1 MINFSVLLPLYYKE
15 SPEYLH
21 QCLQSLSVQTLPA
34 TEIIIVKDGML
45 TNELEEILSFW
56 KEKLPTKIVGYE
68 ENKGIIYALNYGLQ
82 CCSNELV
89 ARMDSDDICLP
100 ERFEKQIDYFEKNN
114 DVVLLSGFISEFN
127 KEPCDILSIRKVP
140 DGTNNIIKF
149 MKKRNAFN
157 HMAVMFK
164 KTAIINV
171 GNYTGVNGFE
181 DYDLWIR
188 LIQGGYFVDNL
199 QEILVYVRIGNNMIG
214 RRIGLDYIRRE
225 IEFLYIQKKRK
236 FISNVEFILLLLLKI
251 PLRLIP
257 SNLNSFIYFNFL
269 RK

>member
-89 ARMDSDDICLP
+89 ARMDSDDICLYN
-100 ERFEKQIDYFEKNN
+100 RFEKQIEHFEKNR
-114 DVVLLSGFISEFN
+114 DIVLLSGFISEFN
-127 KEPCDILSIRKVP
+127 KTPNDIDSIRKVP
-140 DGTNNIIKF
+140 QGNINISKYL
-149 MKKRNAFN
+149 KKRCAFN
-157 HMAVMFK
+157 HVAVMFK
-164 KTAIINV
+164 KSVIFSLGGYINDI
-171 GNYTGVNGFE
+171 E

-188 LIQGGYFVDNL
+188 VVQAGYSVDNL
-199 QEILVYVRIGNNMIG
+199 NEILVYVRIGNNMFG
-214 RRIGLDYIRRE
+214 RRSGFSYAKKE
-225 IEFLYIQKKRK
+225 IKFLFSQRDRK
-236 FISNVEFILLLLLKI
+236 FISNLELIELLLTRVPFRLLPPKFLSI
-251 PLRLIP
+251 IYSKLLR
-257 SNLNSFIYFNFL
+257 
-269 RK
+269 